1 MNEFIK
7 QVDKI
12 VIGQLGFSVHDM
24 EDFAFCD
31 YYNENFDPDGYEFS
45 NAVEEC
51 ANDFLDRVQ
60 EGFTAF

>member
-7 QVDKI
+7 QVDRI
-12 VIGQLGFSVHDM
+12 GIGQLGVSVHDM
-24 EDFAFCD
+24 EDCAFCD
-31 YYNENFDPDGYEFS
+31 YYDESFDPDGYEFS

-60 EGFTAF
+60 EGFVAF

>member
-7 QVDKI
+7 QVDRI

-31 YYNENFDPDGYEFS
+31 YYNESFDPDCYEFS

-51 ANDFLDRVQ
+51 ANYFLDRVQ
-60 EGFTAF
+60 EGFMAF